1 MRRAIRGALA
11 LATAALASLAAASGP
26 DRVDA
31 IRSALEEAQAART
44 SGVSKPERLAAVRE
58 AARRVVDTRAMGRAA
73 LGPDLLEAQTEAA
86 QEEYL
91 RHFDVLIMRS
101 WMQKLLLFKNPR
113 FEFAPLETPDGA
125 TWVATRI
132 VTERDSYRIDYA
144 MVEHDGRWWATDI
157 VVEDLSLVESYRSQ
171 IASLLETRSFDELLA
186 LMRRKTDRLR
196 ARDER

>member
-1 MRRAIRGALA
+1 MRARSQRALA
-11 LATAALASLAAASGP
+11 VAVAAAACLAAASGAGG
-26 DRVDA
+26 VQA
-31 IRSALEEAQAART
+31 IRNALDQAQAAQA
-44 SGVSKPERLAAVRE
+44 SGAARPERLAAVRE

-73 LGPDLLEAQTEAA
+73 IGAPLLAA
-86 QEEYL
+86 QPRVAREEYL

-113 FEFAPLETPDGA
+113 FEFASRQTRDGA

-144 MVEHDGRWWATDI
+144 VEQRDGRWWATDI

-196 ARDER
+196 ARDAR

>member
-1 MRRAIRGALA
+1 MRARAERAFA
-11 LATAALASLAAASGP
+11 VAAAAACLAAAPGAGG
-26 DRVDA
+26 VQA
-31 IRSALEEAQAART
+31 IRAALDEAQVAQASGAAR
-44 SGVSKPERLAAVRE
+44 PERLAAVRE
-58 AARRVVDTRAMGRAA
+58 AARRVVDTRTMGRAA
-73 LGPDLLEAQTEAA
+73 IGSPVLDAQPRAA

-113 FEFAPLETPDGA
+113 FEFSALRASDGSD
-125 TWVATRI
+125 WVATRI
-132 VTERDSYRIDYA
+132 VTEHDSYRIDYA
-144 MVEHDGRWWATDI
+144 VEQREGRWWATDI

-196 ARDER
+196 ARDAP